1 MTLGVR
7 HTGIVVQD
15 IEKSIHFWTEVLN
28 FRITSDN
35 LETGNFIE
43 HLLGMPD
50 VKVRT
55 VKMVASD
62 NSMIELLW
70 FPNKQAD
77 NFWNGSFTSTGL
89 THVALNV
96 ENMAEVIDKSSK
108 LEYKT
113 INEPRKSVENKV
125 MVAFIVG
132 PEGLLIELVED

>member
-1 MTLGVR
+1 
-7 HTGIVVQD
+7 
-15 IEKSIHFWTEVLN
+15 
-28 FRITSDN
+28 
-35 LETGNFIE
+35 
-43 HLLGMPD
+43 MPD

-77 NFWNGSFTSTGL
+77 NCWNGSFTSTGL

-125 MVAFIVG
+125 TVAFIVG